1 MLSRFAPLTAVQVVY
16 STVTV
21 VILYTFM
28 VYGKNT
34 TTVSAAYN
42 ASTADQQLCFEYF
55 ICSDSDPL
63 EVLV

>member
-1 MLSRFAPLTAVQVVY
+1 MLSRCAPLTAVQVVC

-28 VYGKNT
+28 VYGKIT

-42 ASTADQQLCFEYF
+42 TFTAD
-55 ICSDSDPL
+55 
-63 EVLV
+63 